1 MNKEKIKQHLIEEL
15 KHNSIMLY
23 ADRQAFKKSIIPKD
37 YIEKQLKRNKKQKKG
52 SLIAF
57 GVVLALMIVLQ
68 SYIVLSENAFP
79 YLQNISMQFMPMLG
93 LLFFQANHQN
103 FGKRIFILELL
114 LNWED
119 E

>member
-1 MNKEKIKQHLIEEL
+1 MNKENIKHQLIEEL

-23 ADRQAFKKSIIPKD
+23 ADRQAFKKNNIPKD
-37 YIEKQLKRNKKQKKG
+37 YIKKQLLKNKRQKNF

-57 GVVLALMIVLQ
+57 GVLIAILMLIQ
-68 SYIVLSENAFP
+68 FYIVYSENAYP
-79 YLQNISMQFMPMLG
+79 YLQNVMIQFFPLLG
-93 LLFFQANHQN
+93 LMFFQANYQN

-114 LNWED
+114 LDWE

>member
-1 MNKEKIKQHLIEEL
+1 MNKETIKQKLIEEM

-23 ADRQAFKKSIIPKD
+23 ADRQTFKKNSIPKD
-37 YIEKQLKRNKKQKKG
+37 YIKKQLLKNKKQKKF

-57 GVVLALMIVLQ
+57 GVIIAILMLMQ
-68 SYIVLSENAFP
+68 FYIVYSENAYPF
-79 YLQNISMQFMPMLG
+79 LQNVMLQFFPILG
-93 LLFFQANHQN
+93 IIFFQANYQN

-114 LNWED
+114 LDWE